1 MLKAIKKRDSS
12 WPFWEPVD
20 VEDTPD
26 YLSVVSTPM
35 CLDQV
40 LPPRIDRF
48 SSSEERHFS
57 CKRSA

>member
-1 MLKAIKKRDSS
+1 
-12 WPFWEPVD
+12 
-20 VEDTPD
+20 
-26 YLSVVSTPM
+26 VVSTPM